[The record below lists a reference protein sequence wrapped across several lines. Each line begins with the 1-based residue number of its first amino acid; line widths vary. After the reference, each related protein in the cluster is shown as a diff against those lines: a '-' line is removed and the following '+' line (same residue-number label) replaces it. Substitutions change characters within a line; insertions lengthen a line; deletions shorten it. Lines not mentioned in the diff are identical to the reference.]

1 MFSTAL
7 KFHPSSRLYHKM
19 PLLQH
24 IVALS
29 VVSAIRT
36 ISGYEVG
43 TLVCVCLCVC
53 VCVMCVS
60 VCVMCVSVCVICVC
74 VRDVCVCV

>member
-7 KFHPSSRLYHKM
+7 KIHPSSRLYQKM

-36 ISGYEVG
+36 ISGYEVRCLLQEWENHMRGARERKGKREEG
-43 TLVCVCLCVC
+43 TE
-53 VCVMCVS
+53 
-60 VCVMCVSVCVICVC
+60 
-74 VRDVCVCV
+74 